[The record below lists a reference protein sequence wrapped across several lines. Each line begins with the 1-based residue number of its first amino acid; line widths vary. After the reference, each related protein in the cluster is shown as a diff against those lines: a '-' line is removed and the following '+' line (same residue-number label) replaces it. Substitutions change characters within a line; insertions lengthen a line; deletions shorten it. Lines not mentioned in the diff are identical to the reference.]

1 MVLANLAIGVQP
13 MYMQVAV
20 FSAISCVHVNAYAH
34 RALCFLPFLVCTRM
48 LVRTVHFALCKYD
61 YR

>member
-1 MVLANLAIGVQP
+1 MYVYMVLANLAIGVQP

-34 RALCFLPFLVCTRM
+34 RALCFLPFLAYT
-48 LVRTVHFALCKYD
+48 
-61 YR
+61 